1 MSGDNFTDG
10 IPKVRPVLCDVTNR
24 SVKRGFSS
32 ISEKLGFNSKADADS
47 QLAKQVRVGAENFIK
62 QKSETPRFEPNAKLL
77 PTCSGDIDTSKE
89 DLVSVNDKTSES
101 KEGFELSDGE
111 DTLEGESVAEVGRT
125 LNENSRNAA
134 KDLGVGR
141 LASSKGGCIEWSR
154 LPNSFSQSSKSF
166 ELERCVGLKNDGR
179 TNLDANGMLKA
190 CFCSICLKAAYILSD
205 LHYQDLKGRIS
216 VLKKSQKEARILV
229 QKSSKGNQAEI
240 SDQGNAGKS
249 SKLESDL
256 TSQWRSL
263 FLNMEDIFVTEGN
276 QLQSSYTALK
286 DLRENCKI
294 DLERITGMP
303 SEK

>member
-10 IPKVRPVLCDVTNR
+10 IPKVRPVLGDITNR

-32 ISEKLGFNSKADADS
+32 ISEKSGFDSKGEADS
-47 QLAKQVRVGAENFIK
+47 QFAKQARVGAGNLINE
-62 QKSETPRFEPNAKLL
+62 KSENPQFESNPKLT

-89 DLVSVNDKTSES
+89 GLASANDKFSES
-101 KEGFELSDGE
+101 NEGLELFGSEETKE
-111 DTLEGESVAEVGRT
+111 EGVAEAGHTV
-125 LNENSRNAA
+125 NENSRTEGQ
-134 KDLGVGR
+134 DLGVGR

-154 LPNSFSQSSKSF
+154 LPKSFSQSSKSF
-166 ELERCVGLKNDGR
+166 ELERCAGLKNDGCS
-179 TNLDANGMLKA
+179 NLDAEGMLKA
-190 CFCSICLKAAYILSD
+190 CSCSFCLKAAYIWSD
-205 LHYQDLKGRIS
+205 LHYQDVKGRIA

-229 QKSSKGNQAEI
+229 QESSKGNQADI
-240 SDQGNAGKS
+240 SNQGNANKS

-256 TSQWRSL
+256 TNQWRSL
-263 FLNMEDIFVTEGN
+263 FLNMEDIFVKEGN
-276 QLQSSYTALK
+276 QLQASYTALK

>member
-10 IPKVRPVLCDVTNR
+10 IPKVRPVLGDITNR

-32 ISEKLGFNSKADADS
+32 ISEKSGFDSKGEADS
-47 QLAKQVRVGAENFIK
+47 QFAKQARVGAGNFINE
-62 QKSETPRFEPNAKLL
+62 KSENPQFESNPKLT

-89 DLVSVNDKTSES
+89 GLASANDKFSES
-101 KEGFELSDGE
+101 KEGLELFGSE
-111 DTLEGESVAEVGRT
+111 ETKEGVAEAGHTV
-125 LNENSRNAA
+125 NENSRNEGQ
-134 KDLGVGR
+134 DLGVGR

-154 LPNSFSQSSKSF
+154 LPKSFSQSSKSF
-166 ELERCVGLKNDGR
+166 ELERCAGLKNDAC
-179 TNLDANGMLKA
+179 TNLDAEGMLEA
-190 CFCSICLKAAYILSD
+190 CSCSFCLKAAYIWSD
-205 LHYQDLKGRIS
+205 LHYQDVKGRIA

-229 QKSSKGNQAEI
+229 QESSKGNRADI
-240 SDQGNAGKS
+240 SNQGNANKS

-263 FLNMEDIFVTEGN
+263 FLNMEDIFVKEGN
-276 QLQSSYTALK
+276 QLQASYTALK